1 MLSFILFFE
10 WFYNRPSLRYG
21 GYYLFCFF
29 FFIPFS
35 YFISR
40 YKLNYNRVR
49 TSVISLVIISFLI
62 FNIKNI
68 SRINKEQNMFKDN
81 KDNIFPLYY
90 APIQTYKTIG
100 LAENINVYIPTNGD
114 GCYVTKTPCVAG
126 ANHVYTKKI
135 LGFSAFIRKK

>member
-1 MLSFILFFE
+1 
-10 WFYNRPSLRYG
+10 
-21 GYYLFCFF
+21 
-29 FFIPFS
+29 
-35 YFISR
+35 
-40 YKLNYNRVR
+40 
-49 TSVISLVIISFLI
+49 
-62 FNIKNI
+62 
-68 SRINKEQNMFKDN
+68 MFKDN